1 MYTNSPLKHRNG
13 KRKTLE
19 KIQWLF
25 KKCIFFFWKGLKKPK
40 MSKQKQMTPPQKN
53 HFVFTFLSH
62 RKNDECPNFF
72 LSMKLLLK
80 LGASTNKKFKYK
92 RISELI

>member
-1 MYTNSPLKHRNG
+1 MYLFLLEGIKETQNEQTKTNDP
-13 KRKTLE
+13 
-19 KIQWLF
+19 
-25 KKCIFFFWKGLKKPK
+25 
-40 MSKQKQMTPPQKN
+40 PPQKN

>member
-1 MYTNSPLKHRNG
+1 MYLFHLEGIKEIQNEQ
-13 KRKTLE
+13 RKTNDPP
-19 KIQWLF
+19 
-25 KKCIFFFWKGLKKPK
+25 PK
-40 MSKQKQMTPPQKN
+40 KN

-62 RKNDECPNFF
+62 RKNDECPNF

-80 LGASTNKKFKYK
+80 LGASTNKKLKYK

>member
-1 MYTNSPLKHRNG
+1 MYLFLLEGIKETQNEQTKTNDP
-13 KRKTLE
+13 
-19 KIQWLF
+19 
-25 KKCIFFFWKGLKKPK
+25 
-40 MSKQKQMTPPQKN
+40 PPQN

-72 LSMKLLLK
+72 LSTKLLLK
-80 LGASTNKKFKYK
+80 LGASTNKKLKYK